1 MNIGILTFHN
11 ALNQGAVLQAYALQA
26 YIERQGHEVEF
37 IDYRPVRHYLLKKD
51 FLAKS
56 WSMMTYK
63 WCNVYNG
70 IKYTRKNDF
79 SKVLHVSPI
88 RYTSFQELKAN
99 PPRYDLYICGS
110 DQVWHFPRQLNPVYL
125 MDFLPDGAKMISYAA
140 SMGQNFPSSN
150 IAVAFKQSL
159 SRYQGL
165 SLREKKAAD
174 YVSNLFQMQR
184 EIRQSVD
191 PTLLLSPNE
200 YDNISEPIN
209 KTEEYIATYILSLME
224 PEHYNVLRKA
234 NEILHAE
241 IVNLRNPDSCS
252 ILKGYKNK
260 IVTPYQWLSYIK
272 GSKAVICSSF
282 HAVVFSLL
290 FHKPF
295 ILIQPKVL
303 REKGGNLRV
312 MSLLKPL
319 GLSHHCIYN
328 ANESD
333 VKSLLCE
340 QIDWRKVDDVI
351 ATMAE
356 SSKEYLNSYLI

>member
-1 MNIGILTFHN
+1 MKIGILTFHN
-11 ALNQGAVLQAYALQA
+11 ALNQGAVLQAYALQT
-26 YIERQGHEVEF
+26 YIESLGHEVEF
-37 IDYRPVRHYLLKKD
+37 IDYRPERHYSLKRD

-63 WCNVYNG
+63 WRNVYNG
-70 IKYTRKNDF
+70 IKYTQKNDF
-79 SKVLHVSPI
+79 SKVLHISPT

-99 PPRYDLYICGS
+99 PPQYDLYICGS

-125 MDFLPDGAKMISYAA
+125 MDFLSDEAKMISYAA
-140 SMGQNFPSSN
+140 SMGQNFPPPDTASTLR
-150 IAVAFKQSL
+150 QSL

-165 SLREKKAAD
+165 SLREEKAAD
-174 YVSNLFQMQR
+174 YVRDLFQGQR

-191 PTLLLSPNE
+191 PTLLLLSSE

-209 KTEEYIATYILSLME
+209 PTKEYIATYILSLME
-224 PEHYNVLRKA
+224 SGYYDVIRKA
-234 NEILHAE
+234 SETLQAE
-241 IVNLRNPDSCS
+241 IVNLRNPDTCS

-272 GSKAVICSSF
+272 EAQAVICSSF

-290 FHKPF
+290 YHKPF
-295 ILIQPKVL
+295 ILIQPSALKA
-303 REKGGNLRV
+303 KGGNLRAT
-312 MSLLKPL
+312 SLLKPL

-333 VKSLLCE
+333 VEQLLNE
-340 QIDWRKVDDVI
+340 QVDWGKVDATI